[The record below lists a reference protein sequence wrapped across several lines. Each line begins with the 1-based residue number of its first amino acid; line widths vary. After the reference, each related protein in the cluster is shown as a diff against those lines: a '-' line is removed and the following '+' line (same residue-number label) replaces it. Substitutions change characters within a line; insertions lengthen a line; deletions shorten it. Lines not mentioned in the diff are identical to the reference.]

1 MVYGPI
7 IIFEIFSGFGP
18 LLSKIG
24 YGPENGLKITA
35 KIGSEPI
42 YLIYAYLTGSK
53 LGDFFDPLMWGHY
66 HLIGLGGRQTNW
78 VRIAKIEIFF

>member
-7 IIFEIFSGFGP
+7 ISFEIFSDLGP

-35 KIGSEPI
+35 KIDSEPI
-42 YLIYAYLTGSK
+42 YLIYAYLTGTMF
-53 LGDFFDPLMWGHY
+53 GDFFLPTCVG
-66 HLIGLGGRQTNW
+66 
-78 VRIAKIEIFF
+78 